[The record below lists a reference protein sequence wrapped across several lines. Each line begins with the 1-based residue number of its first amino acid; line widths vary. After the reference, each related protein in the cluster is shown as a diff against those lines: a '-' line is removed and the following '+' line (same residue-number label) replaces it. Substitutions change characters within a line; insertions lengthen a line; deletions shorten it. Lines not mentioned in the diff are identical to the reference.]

1 MSDQVTCEE
10 CGRSGPVRTN
20 SRGETRCT
28 WCAAI
33 VKSAPHQAGEVNPF
47 AESLPDARVRVGGVE
62 VKGVKD
68 VVATD
73 AAREW
78 AAEHGL
84 DLTTLREGSGAD
96 GKITVADVRAHLAQL
111 ETQGKG

>member
-1 MSDQVTCEE
+1 MPLEVMCEE
-10 CGRSGPVRTN
+10 CGRNGPVRTN

-28 WCAAI
+28 YCAAI
-33 VKSAPHQAGEVNPF
+33 VKSAPYESGEVNPF
-47 AESLPDARVRVGGVE
+47 AESPPDAGVTVGGVE
-62 VKGVKD
+62 D

-73 AAREW
+73 AARALAQES
-78 AAEHGL
+78 GL
-84 DLTTLREGSGAD
+84 DLTIIEGSGAD